1 MMTEHPRLRVA
12 ERSGRRP
19 KTVERRR
26 TCMHPD
32 CETVLSRYNLKDT
45 CRIHTEIR
53 FPSVRGK
60 T

>member
-1 MMTEHPRLRVA
+1 MMAEQHRLRVA

-19 KTVERRR
+19 KTVEKQR
-26 TCMHPD
+26 TCVDPA
-32 CETVLSRYNLKDT
+32 CETTLSRYNLKDT